1 MIIFFSFFKGSLQ
14 NVKFV
19 FDKQVEE
26 LMNST
31 SCLPPSPSDLL
42 EGEGEL
48 FSAGN
53 LYISNVP
60 NTFQKY
66 QYVCWYLFFSIHTY
80 GFLWLKL
87 GTKRK
92 S

>member
-1 MIIFFSFFKGSLQ
+1 M
-14 NVKFV
+14 

-66 QYVCWYLFFSIHTY
+66 QYVC
-80 GFLWLKL
+80 
-87 GTKRK
+87 
-92 S
+92 

>member
-1 MIIFFSFFKGSLQ
+1 M
-14 NVKFV
+14 

-31 SCLPPSPSDLL
+31 SCLSPNPSDLL

-60 NTFQKY
+60 NTFRMSADI
-66 QYVCWYLFFSIHTY
+66 CSFHS
-80 GFLWLKL
+80 
-87 GTKRK
+87 
-92 S
+92 